1 MDNKKCDLE
10 RFKENVEQY
19 NQGKDPD
26 SRDPAEDETN
36 RPSKPLQKQTGTDK
50 SPSR

>member
-26 SRDPAEDETN
+26 SRDPAEDKTN
-36 RPSKPLQKQTGTDK
+36 RPSKPLQKQTGTDE